1 MLYVHVAEA
10 HSREWPEAVHEAA
23 RSEIEPDRRI
33 IAMLG
38 ARGKGVAKTVP
49 VRERSAAITAA

>member
-10 HSREWPEAVHEAA
+10 HSREWPDAVHEAA

-33 IAMLG
+33 IATLG
-38 ARGKGVAKTVP
+38 ASGKGVAKTVP
-49 VRERSAAITAA
+49 VSERAQR